1 MGFIFICSC
10 KKWLIST
17 IIDPCIY
24 QQGSL
29 MAGRWDCGAGRGE
42 LKLEHQTS
50 TFPMFLSN
58 FMAHKCVHAECASA
72 DVCLKKPISCF

>member
-1 MGFIFICSC
+1 M
-10 KKWLIST
+10 
-17 IIDPCIY
+17 
-24 QQGSL
+24 
-29 MAGRWDCGAGRGE
+29 AGRGE

-72 DVCLKKPISCF
+72 DVCLEKPISCFWKIKSYVNYWPLGNHLPCGRVLSPLIFFTNCR